1 MKDPFVQVKTRS
13 DAWGA
18 DIPEDVAWKLYDETA
33 HLSWVKA
40 VKVVES
46 SYDLPVPTRSAWYR
60 FVARMRKRDSVR
72 RIERV
77 AQSVAEAEATAEQAG
92 VTDQVFVETL
102 KALAL
107 DAALSKDKSAS
118 SLTQAAV
125 AIWDRAQKERE
136 LELKQRAQATRDEQL
151 RLAREKFE
159 AAEKRL
165 AATAEVVA
173 DSKLTEAE
181 RMAKLREI
189 YGI

>member
-1 MKDPFVQVKTRS
+1 MHKVRT
-13 DAWGA
+13 DAWESA
-18 DIPEDVAWKLYDETA
+18 LDEEAQWMAYDSASAMPWQKACEWIAT
-33 HLSWVKA
+33 HLKCEAPS
-40 VKVVES
+40 
-46 SYDLPVPTRSAWYR
+46 RSAWYR
-60 FVARMRKRDSVR
+60 FLSRMRKRDSVR

-77 AQSVAEAEATAEQAG
+77 AQSVAEAEETAKQAG
-92 VTDQVFVETL
+92 VKDEVFVATL
-102 KALAL
+102 KSLAL